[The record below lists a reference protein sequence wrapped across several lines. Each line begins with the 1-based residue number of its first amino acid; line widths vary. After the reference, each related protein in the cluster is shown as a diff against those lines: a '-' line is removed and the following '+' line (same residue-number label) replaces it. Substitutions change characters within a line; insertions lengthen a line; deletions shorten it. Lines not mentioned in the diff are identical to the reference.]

1 MLLTFG
7 FLVITM
13 KHAVIGV
20 YGKSNAGKT
29 SLIIKLIKRLV
40 DEGYNVATIKNTDKK
55 IGIDSKGKDTWKHS
69 QSGAKVVVL
78 SSPVETDFLVNEEKN
93 INDIIRQ
100 IDLLGSYDAILV
112 EGSKDPNITKIRIG
126 NIQKRENTIAQ
137 YQDNFEEIVK
147 LIKERI
153 NENDVSNV
161 GNLSVK
167 VNGTVVSL
175 SLFPSTFIRNTV
187 VGMLRSLKGI
197 DEIKE
202 VELRFKC

>member
-1 MLLTFG
+1 M
-7 FLVITM
+7 
-13 KHAVIGV
+13 
-20 YGKSNAGKT
+20 
-29 SLIIKLIKRLV
+29 
-40 DEGYNVATIKNTDKK
+40 
-55 IGIDSKGKDTWKHS
+55 
-69 QSGAKVVVL
+69 L

-100 IDLLGSYDAILV
+100 IDLLGSYDAVLV
-112 EGSKDPNITKIRIG
+112 EGSKDQNITKIRIG

-161 GNLSVK
+161 GNVIVK
-167 VNGTVVSL
+167 VNGAAVSL

>member
-13 KHAVIGV
+13 KPAVIGV

-78 SSPVETDFLVNEEKN
+78 SSPVETDFLVKEEKN

-100 IDLLGSYDAILV
+100 IDLLGSYDAVLV

-161 GNLSVK
+161 GNVIVK
-167 VNGTVVSL
+167 VNGAAVSL